1 MLTSAPNV
9 RDVAGTNNADVFVK
23 DDFGVTLVITAIDNL
38 VRGAAGQAVQCMNLG
53 FGFDEDLGLRLPALY
68 P

>member
-1 MLTSAPNV
+1 MVDEPPNV
-9 RDVAGTNNADVFVK
+9 MDVRGTNNADIYVQ
-23 DDFGVTLVITAIDNL
+23 DSEGVTLVISSVDNL

-53 FGFDEDLGLRLPALY
+53 FGLAETRGLRLPALV